1 MHQRLSPGMYV
12 RHHICQKHNA
22 TRVSGAKMLR
32 IYRYAPTAVTGYVC
46 RASYD
51 VHRYRFDIQHQPPSL
66 SQLQLCQHCVN
77 VICYKGRRNVLLKW
91 HFLCICPKLPTTSRT
106 HNVQNRWRMGSC
118 NLFSIFCCIYDP
130 LKASGSSFQSRIGSR
145 SNVWELGHGKTCVL
159 LVGYRAVFIW

>member
-1 MHQRLSPGMYV
+1 MTALLLLFAFWIISVIFYHSHCIPVCTNGCHRVCMSGIIFV
-12 RHHICQKHNA
+12 KSI
-22 TRVSGAKMLR
+22 TRVSGAKMLC

-106 HNVQNRWRMGSC
+106 LTYV
-118 NLFSIFCCIYDP
+118 
-130 LKASGSSFQSRIGSR
+130 A
-145 SNVWELGHGKTCVL
+145 
-159 LVGYRAVFIW
+159 